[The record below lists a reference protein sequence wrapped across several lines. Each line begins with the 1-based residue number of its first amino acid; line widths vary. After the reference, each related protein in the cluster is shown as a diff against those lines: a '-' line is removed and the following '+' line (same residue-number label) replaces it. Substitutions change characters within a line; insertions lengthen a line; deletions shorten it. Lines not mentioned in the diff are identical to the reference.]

1 MTERGITDPTDLAFQ
16 RGDWRRERIGWAL
29 MTLLVVAAVLGLF
42 GQGLVY
48 EFDLDPEATSGTARL
63 RFTVR
68 PDTVGVASGEVEL
81 VGHSTHSIRQFV
93 FP

>member
-42 GQGLVY
+42 GEGLLSSRTVGGGTVFALTH
-48 EFDLDPEATSGTARL
+48 ERTAR
-63 RFTVR
+63 RQDRT
-68 PDTVGVASGEVEL
+68 EVL